1 MCHQA
6 GDVFGNIGTNESTM
20 CCSVC
25 YFHQIVEVI
34 QSYFHQNTIHCIKY
48 MTIRTK
54 VESTVKAIKET
65 LQQSPNAICEDLVV
79 NYMERVT

>member
-1 MCHQA
+1 
-6 GDVFGNIGTNESTM
+6 
-20 CCSVC
+20 
-25 YFHQIVEVI
+25 
-34 QSYFHQNTIHCIKY
+34 